1 MMIAKLYREK
11 TLENEKK
18 KRMFYLSNII
28 YMSNNL
34 STSLEYAV
42 NTAFS

>member
-11 TLENEKK
+11 TLKNEK

>member
-11 TLENEKK
+11 TLKNEK

-28 YMSNNL
+28 YMRNNL